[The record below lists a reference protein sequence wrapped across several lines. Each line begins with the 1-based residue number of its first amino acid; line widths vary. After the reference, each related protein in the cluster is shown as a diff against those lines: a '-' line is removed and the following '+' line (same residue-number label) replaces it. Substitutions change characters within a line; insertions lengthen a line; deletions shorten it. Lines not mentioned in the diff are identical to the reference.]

1 MIFSFGN
8 KKKTDSDQNDSNN
21 KKRSIDSFGADLND
35 SSLLGKE
42 DMDKLG
48 GGKSS
53 IKSRYDDDS
62 HFQSTF
68 TSTIPS

>member
-1 MIFSFGN
+1 MIFWFG
-8 KKKTDSDQNDSNN
+8 KKDKTAPDPNDSNA

-42 DMDKLG
+42 EMDKLG

-53 IKSRYDDDS
+53 TKSRFTDDS

>member
-1 MIFSFGN
+1 MIFWFAN
-8 KKKTDSDQNDSNN
+8 KNKTAPDQNDSNN

-48 GGKSS
+48 GGKTST
-53 IKSRYDDDS
+53 KSRFTDDS

-68 TSTIPS
+68 SSTIPS